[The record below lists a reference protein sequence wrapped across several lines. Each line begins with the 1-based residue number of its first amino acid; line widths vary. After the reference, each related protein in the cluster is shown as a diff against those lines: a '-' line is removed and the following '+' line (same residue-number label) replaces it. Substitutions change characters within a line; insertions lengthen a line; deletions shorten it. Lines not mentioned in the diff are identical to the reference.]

1 MREQPATPHA
11 FNIAKKI
18 AWSTECLKET
28 ANALK
33 HAFGYAADTQ
43 RAQCAIAPTCGL
55 THGHGNGRVHHFEEV
70 PVQFMQVLN
79 TRSPSGGMPPGEW
92 ERVGDAA
99 EWASSDLNG
108 ACADCAM
115 ATPIMSSLD
124 EIASGVPPGLLRRVQ
139 RAASSLATLG
149 QHRR

>member
-1 MREQPATPHA
+1 MFNPPPDLLSHA
-11 FNIAKKI
+11 RAACHPSRIQHRKKD
-18 AWSTECLKET
+18 CLEDR
-28 ANALK
+28 
-33 HAFGYAADTQ
+33 GYAADTQ